1 MYYNFC
7 MLEEIIVQTYFFEAL
22 IIDTIMYLGVMY
34 RKATQRLKDDLE
46 DNIMWYKLKC
56 LHDKAYM
63 P

>member
-1 MYYNFC
+1 